1 MSKYRV
7 KYQRRE
13 DAKFISHLDLMRT
26 VSRAMKRAEAPL
38 KYTEGFN
45 PHIIMTVALPLSVGI
60 TSECEYL
67 DITFTE
73 DVDTAPF
80 KEKLNAV
87 MPSGIYVTDIRK
99 ADDMRGFKY
108 IETALYEV
116 TFKSDVAPDCDS
128 FMAMEEA
135 VMTKKS
141 KSGEKQENIL
151 GDIHFIKSTQ
161 KDGEFVLEMRLNAG
175 SKRNLKPELVMS
187 AFEKFQNVKAEN
199 IEIHRKAIYFDDG
212 GEVF

>member
-13 DAKFISHLDLMRT
+13 DARFISHLDLMRT
-26 VSRAMKRAEAPL
+26 MNRAMKRAGAPL

-45 PHIIMTVALPLSVGI
+45 PHIVMTVALPLSVGI

-73 DVDTAPF
+73 DVDVALF
-80 KEKLNAV
+80 IEKLNSV
-87 MPSGIYVTDIRK
+87 MPSGIYVTDIRR

-116 TFKSDVAPDCDS
+116 TFQSDVVPDCEK
-128 FMAMEEA
+128 FMNMDEA
-135 VMTKKS
+135 VMIKKS

-151 GDIHFIKSTQ
+151 GDIHFVRCEKNG
-161 KDGEFVLEMRLNAG
+161 DAFFMEMKLNAG

-199 IEIHRKAIYFDDG
+199 IKIHRKSVYFDDG